1 MDGSAYNKKYKSELF
16 MITGL
21 ILRKEKNY
29 AEKEKCISNDSCDSS
44 SNACHVCKCL
54 GSTEESSGAN
64 VNEGQ
69 RCIIFS
75 TSWKGGGDY
84 FTPEYTSKVKI
95 SVKSYNTKVV
105 TVKGYTFERNG
116 KYSAGYETT
125 PIAPGN
131 TKIKVKVTVGAKSYT
146 RTCSYT
152 VYKWENPLKIFKI
165 GSKNYCSKLNK
176 SGTVTVSEDSLNGRL
191 VYKLKPDYTLISM
204 ICYVKTGDKYSTV
217 KNIKSGK
224 KLPQGT
230 YGIFMQIKSKK
241 NNKFYNVRLYT
252 E

>member
-1 MDGSAYNKKYKSELF
+1 MKKKKNALLIILAAVVAMLVMSVNVWAVQKNPLAQMSTKASAVLYSAPA
-16 MITGL
+16 G
-21 ILRKEKNY
+21 RG
-29 AEKEKCISNDSCDSS
+29 C
-44 SNACHVCKCL
+44 
-54 GSTEESSGAN
+54 
-64 VNEGQ
+64 
-69 RCIIFS
+69 
-75 TSWKGGGDY
+75 DY

-176 SGTVTVSEDSLNGRL
+176 SGTVTVSEDSLNGKL
-191 VYKLKPDYTLISM
+191 VYKL
-204 ICYVKTGDKYSTV
+204 
-217 KNIKSGK
+217 
-224 KLPQGT
+224 T
-230 YGIFMQIKSKK
+230 YCATS
-241 NNKFYNVRLYT
+241 NRLC
-252 E
+252 ENL

>member
-1 MDGSAYNKKYKSELF
+1 MKKKKNALLIILAAVVAMLVMSVNVWAAQKNPLAQMSTKASAVLYSAPDG
-16 MITGL
+16 MG
-21 ILRKEKNY
+21 
-29 AEKEKCISNDSCDSS
+29 C
-44 SNACHVCKCL
+44 
-54 GSTEESSGAN
+54 
-64 VNEGQ
+64 
-69 RCIIFS
+69 
-75 TSWKGGGDY
+75 DY

-152 VYKWENPLKIFKI
+152 VYKWETPLKIFKI
-165 GSKNYCSKLNK
+165 GSKNYCSELNK

-191 VYKLKPDYTLISM
+191 VYKLKPDYTLVSM